1 MLLFR
6 KEQDKRL
13 ATQSSAGL
21 MSAADKKKLDNF
33 QADSI
38 FSSKKILSFAAI
50 REYSSWKEL
59 TYQKIM
65 VTSRLTG
72 MR

>member
-1 MLLFR
+1 MANAVTKEDAEIKKFLQDFR

-50 REYSSWKEL
+50 REYSS
-59 TYQKIM
+59 
-65 VTSRLTG
+65 
-72 MR
+72 